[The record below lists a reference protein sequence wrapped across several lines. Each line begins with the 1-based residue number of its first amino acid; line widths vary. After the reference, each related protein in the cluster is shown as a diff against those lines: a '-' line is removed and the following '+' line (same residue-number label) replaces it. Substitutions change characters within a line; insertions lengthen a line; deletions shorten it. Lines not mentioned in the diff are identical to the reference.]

1 MAAEPDSPS
10 GLAAAA
16 SVVEQVVS
24 RLAAALPFA
33 EPPDEETLSPD
44 EAIRRAHAL
53 GVAAAF
59 GADTEAALAEVRSS
73 LDATY
78 DRSIV
83 DLAYRE
89 GKGDADAYGSSGP
102 DAPRDE
108 GSRDGPAGDA
118 DRPGAPGSGAA
129 SARDGAP
136 TPAGTRTTATE
147 LPAVLE
153 RTGLLDGGADAGA
166 LDFPEGLGDP
176 TENEG
181 SNP

>member
-1 MAAEPDSPS
+1 MSTESDGPAV
-10 GLAAAA
+10 LAAATSA
-16 SVVEQVVS
+16 VGGLVA
-24 RLAAALPFA
+24 RLTAALPFT
-33 EPPDEETLSPD
+33 ESRETETLSPD

-59 GADTEAALAEVRSS
+59 GADTEAALEEVRTS

-89 GKGDADAYGSSGP
+89 GKGDADAYDSSGRPPHDPGTRRGRSTDAGDRSAASPP
-102 DAPRDE
+102 DDE
-108 GSRDGPAGDA
+108 G
-118 DRPGAPGSGAA
+118 AA
-129 SARDGAP
+129 AP
-136 TPAGTRTTATE
+136 TPAGTRTDATE

-153 RTGLLDGGADAGA
+153 RAGLLDGGSDLGA
-166 LDFPEGLGDP
+166 LGFPDGLGDP
-176 TENEG
+176 SENEG

>member
-1 MAAEPDSPS
+1 MSTESDGPTV
-10 GLAAAA
+10 LAAATSA
-16 SVVEQVVS
+16 AGELIS
-24 RLAAALPFA
+24 RLTAALPFTESRDA
-33 EPPDEETLSPD
+33 ETLSPD

-59 GADTEAALAEVRSS
+59 GADTESALEEVRSS

-89 GKGDADAYGSSGP
+89 GKGDADAYDSSGP
-102 DAPRDE
+102 TPHGREPRHDR
-108 GSRDGPAGDA
+108 SRDAGD
-118 DRPGAPGSGAA
+118 RPA
-129 SARDGAP
+129 SSRPDAERDGAP
-136 TPAGTRTTATE
+136 TPAGTRTEATE

-153 RTGLLDGGADAGA
+153 RAGLLDGGTDLGA
-166 LDFPEGLGDP
+166 LGFPDGLGDP
-176 TENEG
+176 SENEG